1 MSKEIKELIKLFDG
15 AMSINDILYTDYA
28 LIDSIRRRTIEDNK
42 KEAEQRMKQENNE
55 RLKRQPLPPGFNG
68 QTRRF

>member
-1 MSKEIKELIKLFDG
+1 
-15 AMSINDILYTDYA
+15 MSINDILYTDYA